1 MCKRVFIVSCY
12 LLSGP
17 LETLKFSLAFRSLQ
31 RPFLRIRVAARS
43 TFLSL
48 SATEQF
54 TNLCP

>member
-1 MCKRVFIVSCY
+1 MCKRVFIVYCY

-17 LETLKFSLAFRSLQ
+17 LETLNFSLAFRSLQ
-31 RPFLRIRVAARS
+31 RPFIRVAARS

-54 TNLCP
+54 MNL